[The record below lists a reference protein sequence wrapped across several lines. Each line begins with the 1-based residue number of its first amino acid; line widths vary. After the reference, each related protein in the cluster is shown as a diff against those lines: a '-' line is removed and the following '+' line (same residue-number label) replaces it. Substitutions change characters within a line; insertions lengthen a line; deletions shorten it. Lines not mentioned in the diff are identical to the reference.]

1 MSTKNI
7 ILSLVGV
14 IIIGGAVYFAMS
26 QQSTKMTTTSPVST
40 SKNEQVQPGVTPE
53 PTKNASNDA
62 IIDYLVDGQSADITA
77 AAEASLQTSIPQ
89 EEEPSISTNF

>member
-14 IIIGGAVYFAMS
+14 IIIGGAVYFAML
-26 QQSTKMTTTSPVST
+26 QQSTEITTTAPITT
-40 SKNEQVQPGVTPE
+40 SKSEETRPGVTPA

-62 IIDYLVDGQSADITA
+62 IIDYLVDGQSADITT
-77 AAEASLQTSIPQ
+77 AAEASLQTSIPPT
-89 EEEPSISTNF
+89 EEPTISTNF